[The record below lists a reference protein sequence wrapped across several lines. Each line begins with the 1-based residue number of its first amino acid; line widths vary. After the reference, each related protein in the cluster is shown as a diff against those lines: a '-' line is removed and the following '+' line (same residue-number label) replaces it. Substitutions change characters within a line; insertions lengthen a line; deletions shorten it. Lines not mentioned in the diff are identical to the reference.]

1 MLWTNKVVYVC
12 QVSKL
17 QHMYVI
23 LLNTFLCAKD
33 DKTHQI
39 ISNLNRKFWDKL
51 TLIWV
56 GFLGFLF
63 YPLLITMSSFESG
76 YLASCIYD
84 FSDES
89 LFEQFTAWRSLFVIP
104 ENIRKPRVSMGIK
117 GNTGQ
122 SWINKRFEVEKKSLY
137 KNKNF

>member
-1 MLWTNKVVYVC
+1 
-12 QVSKL
+12 
-17 QHMYVI
+17 
-23 LLNTFLCAKD
+23 
-33 DKTHQI
+33 
-39 ISNLNRKFWDKL
+39 
-51 TLIWV
+51 
-56 GFLGFLF
+56 
-63 YPLLITMSSFESG
+63 MSSFESG